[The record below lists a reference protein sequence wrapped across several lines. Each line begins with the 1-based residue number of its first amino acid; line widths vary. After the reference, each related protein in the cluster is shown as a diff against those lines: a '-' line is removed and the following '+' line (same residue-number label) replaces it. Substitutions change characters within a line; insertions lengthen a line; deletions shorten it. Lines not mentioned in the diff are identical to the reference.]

1 MPSSIAICAAV
12 LPAVQLLKILIDE
25 TGRRLGTDANHIVD
39 KITIA
44 YKRGEPNWDAEIAMV
59 GLATLKAFRAA
70 LQKVQQLYDYD
81 LIWR

>member
-1 MPSSIAICAAV
+1 MPRETLSEAA
-12 LPAVQLLKILIDE
+12 LLKILIVE

-44 YKRGEPNWDAEIAMV
+44 HRRGEPNWDAEIAMV

-81 LIWR
+81 LVWR